1 MKKCALQIILLVLL
15 TISQSSCYSKG
26 DAKTGK
32 EVKTERPPV
41 AVETLTAATS
51 EITEG
56 IDVVG
61 TLTPKFETEV
71 KSQILGLVREV
82 YVTEWVKVKK
92 NAPLAR
98 IDVSET
104 EALARKAEAAV
115 ESAKAGYL
123 QAQVAA
129 QRAEREKARM
139 AKLKEYGLATQQG
152 LDDAETEAAAAGLES
167 KLQGL
172 KLERPKRNCG
182 TCRPA
187 SQRG

>member
-1 MKKCALQIILLVLL
+1 MLLVLL

-82 YVTEWVKVKK
+82 YVTEWVRVKK

-182 TCRPA
+182 T
-187 SQRG
+187 